1 MDTATGI
8 YAKAPNALKAA
19 AIPAVVAASGLSQ
32 PLDLFSA
39 SDDVE
44 VLDGAAAATPVR
56 NSSSEQLL
64 PGSSRSEDSRTPA
77 SKNVSNGRVVRPF
90 VRTPKAPREKPAD
103 AFASLLQEVISHQKI
118 ASSRVSP
125 FESAVAAFKAGHA
138 EGLTSAEVRG
148 IICLFSENAPFVNQ
162 FLSFDEE
169 SRDFIIAE
177 KLTQLDN

>member
-1 MDTATGI
+1 MIKHALFHESWVYSTT
-8 YAKAPNALKAA
+8 YAESR
-19 AIPAVVAASGLSQ
+19 IH
-32 PLDLFSA
+32 
-39 SDDVE
+39 
-44 VLDGAAAATPVR
+44 PVR
-56 NSSSEQLL
+56 TRSQHWVRSVNRKNDGKLQFGRKTFFIEASEQLL

-177 KLTQLDN
+177 KLTQLDY

>member
-1 MDTATGI
+1 M
-8 YAKAPNALKAA
+8 
-19 AIPAVVAASGLSQ
+19 
-32 PLDLFSA
+32 
-39 SDDVE
+39 E